1 MTFAEYLQN
10 KIDDCTKTALSFLKK
25 GDEKMVNFWLS
36 ARNGFTEKLH
46 NLTLE
51 KASQEFSE

>member
-1 MTFAEYLQN
+1 MTLAEYLQN

-25 GDEKMVNFWLS
+25 GDEKMVSFWLS
-36 ARNGFTEKLH
+36 AKNGFIEQRD

-51 KASQEFSE
+51 EAMQIVSE